1 MIEESDFIAQSNKSP
16 HDDNIDEINSGF
28 MLLDQIKVLRYIN
41 LIGFLWKNFQNLNF
55 MIKHTLTR
63 LSQNSIISC

>member
-28 MLLDQIKVLRYIN
+28 MLLDQIKSFEVY
-41 LIGFLWKNFQNLNF
+41 
-55 MIKHTLTR
+55 
-63 LSQNSIISC
+63 